1 VKRLLYFLFRKT
13 EAWRAVLR
21 SNELP
26 IQETIREYY
35 GKLSRPAILL
45 LVILLLFANAPTG
58 HVVADPTP
66 SPGPTGTAPAPSP
79 SAPTPSTT
87 PNAPTTPAPDTTTA
101 PEPTPSPSPQAPPVA
116 PSEKGKSKQIDKR
129 DCGWTEIDCKF
140 QNILIDLANQA
151 FNVMKE
157 MLEIFILKPGDLL
170 ENPTVNTFFNLIK
183 GVSWSLATVFLIY
196 QCLRIYVLSLAD
208 GDRSELK
215 KLLPKIFL
223 IPVFMMSLPW
233 GVEGILT
240 LSGDFSR
247 GFLAVPSVDAS
258 GAETVGFAAIYLLFT
273 AATNSLF
280 IVILALVFL
289 ALLAVFAFQ
298 QCLRFAELAFLV
310 VSGPIA
316 IMSILNQEFN
326 LFPSWWRH
334 LLSVAFTQSVQYL
347 LIMMAIKLA
356 TGTNPFKGDY
366 MGIFGSIGCMVL
378 VIKSP
383 AFIREFM
390 YSTGA
395 GSKAAGMAA
404 NTVSSAGRSL
414 VKLIK

>member
-1 VKRLLYFLFRKT
+1 MSLLQLLVRKT
-13 EAWRAVLR
+13 QSLRAALH
-21 SNELP
+21 SKNLLN
-26 IQETIREYY
+26 QETVRDYY

-45 LVILLLFANAPTG
+45 LVVLLLFANAPTS
-58 HVVADPTP
+58 HVGADPNPAP
-66 SPGPTGTAPAPSP
+66 SPTTTAPAPSP
-79 SAPTPSTT
+79 TT
-87 PNAPTTPAPDTTTA
+87 TAPAPSPTTTA
-101 PEPTPSPSPQAPPVA
+101 PEPTATPSPSPQAPPA
-116 PSEKGKSKQIDKR
+116 EPSDKGKSKSIDKR
-129 DCGWTEIDCKF
+129 ECGWTEIDCKF

-151 FNVMKE
+151 FEVMKD

-170 ENPTVNTFFNLIK
+170 QNATINTFFNLIK

-233 GVEGILT
+233 GVEAILT

-247 GFLAVPSVDAS
+247 GFLSVPSVDQD
-258 GAETVGFAAIYLLFT
+258 GAAVVGFAAIYLLFMG
-273 AATNSLF
+273 ATNSLF

-356 TGTNPFKGDY
+356 TGTNPFKGEY

-414 VKLIK
+414 IKLIK

>member
-1 VKRLLYFLFRKT
+1 MRLLQRLFRK
-13 EAWRAVLR
+13 ADKLR
-21 SNELP
+21 VYLRLSTKDKP
-26 IQETIREYY
+26 VQETIREYY
-35 GKLSRPAILL
+35 GKLSRPAVLL
-45 LVILLLFANAPTG
+45 LVILLLFANAPAN

-66 SPGPTGTAPAPSP
+66 TPGPTTAPTPTPDKTPAPS
-79 SAPTPSTT
+79 
-87 PNAPTTPAPDTTTA
+87 
-101 PEPTPSPSPQAPPVA
+101 PTPSPSPQAPPA
-116 PSEKGKSKQIDKR
+116 PPAQKQQSKEIEKR
-129 DCGWTEIDCKF
+129 DCGFTEIDCKF

-151 FNVMKE
+151 FNVMKD

-208 GDRSELK
+208 GDRSELR

-223 IPVFMMSLPW
+223 IPVFMMGMPW
-233 GVEGILT
+233 GIEGILT
-240 LSGDFSR
+240 LSGEFSR
-247 GFLAVPSVDAS
+247 GFLSVPSIDP
-258 GAETVGFAAIYLLFT
+258 GGGQLVGFAAIYLLFT
-273 AATNSLF
+273 GATSSLF

-310 VSGPIA
+310 VSGPVA

-356 TGTNPFKGDY
+356 TGTNPFKGEY

-395 GSKAAGMAA
+395 GRKAAGMAA
-404 NTVSSAGRSL
+404 NTVTSAGRSL

>member
-1 VKRLLYFLFRKT
+1 MSLLQLFVQKFQSM
-13 EAWRAVLR
+13 RAALR
-21 SNELP
+21 QKKLP
-26 IQETIREYY
+26 DQETVRFYY
-35 GKLSRPAILL
+35 GKLSRPVILL
-45 LVILLLFANAPTG
+45 LVVLLLFANAPTS

-66 SPGPTGTAPAPSP
+66 APGPTTTAPAPS
-79 SAPTPSTT
+79 
-87 PNAPTTPAPDTTTA
+87 TTTEA
-101 PEPTPSPSPQAPPVA
+101 PEPTATPSPSPQAPPA
-116 PSEKGKSKQIDKR
+116 EPSGKSNAKKIDKKE
-129 DCGWTEIDCKF
+129 CGWTEIDCKF

-151 FNVMKE
+151 FDVMKD

-170 ENPTVNTFFNLIK
+170 QNATINTFFNLIK

-208 GDRSELK
+208 GDRSELR

-233 GVEGILT
+233 GVEAILT
-240 LSGDFSR
+240 LSGEFSR
-247 GFLAVPSVDAS
+247 GFLAVPSVDQD
-258 GAETVGFAAIYLLFT
+258 GAAVVGFAAIYLLFMG
-273 AATNSLF
+273 ATSSLF

-356 TGTNPFKGDY
+356 TGTNPFKGEY

-414 VKLIK
+414 IKLIK